1 MDIISYFDSKS
12 IDYTKQGNE
21 LMIHCPYCGQ
31 KKLSVNV
38 HSHVFQCW
46 KCKAENPES
55 PYIKGHISTLQKEWG
70 DIIDISSAAQTIL
83 PSAKK
88 VDNSNHNK
96 MVDRYHANIWNN
108 KKALKFFMKRGITEE
123 TIKKYKLGF
132 VRMKDQDWVVYPSY
146 EGDICKLLKYR
157 KLDPDETPDLQK
169 CEREYGSKSIM
180 FNHDALDEYND
191 IIVCEGESDAL
202 TLLQAGFLNVVGAT
216 VGASTLN
223 NEWYEKLI
231 LMNRVYICFDADSAG
246 QKASKDVW
254 STRLGIF
261 KCWNVNLPKGYD
273 VNEYFLEY
281 KASDFNELLSEAT
294 QWKISGIMSL
304 EDSLYELYNTKDDDE
319 VFELPWPSLNKIIGG
334 GFKRKQLTVLSGQPA
349 SGKTTMG
356 LQICHHYAIKYKMPS
371 LFFCL
376 EMPESALAKKIL
388 QLHYDLMV
396 EEISIGDIPIF
407 AMEMKGIPIFF
418 GYSSKIQPDTFLHTM
433 EEVRNRYGVQF
444 GVFDNL
450 HRMVRSGEESDMG
463 KASGMFKDLTM
474 DLNIPFLLIAQP
486 RKLNDEKRPT
496 YDSLKGSSAIAADSD
511 AAILIHR
518 PRDDSDDEN
527 SFSPTASIIVD
538 KSRYS
543 SGGSIEL
550 RLIGE
555 KSRFDE
561 FM

>member
-1 MDIISYFDSKS
+1 MDIESYFGSKS
-12 IDYTKQGNE
+12 IDFTRQGNE
-21 LMIHCPYCGQ
+21 LMIHCPYCGE
-31 KKLSVNV
+31 KKLSVNI

-46 KCKAENPES
+46 KCKAENPNS
-55 PYIKGHISTLQKEWG
+55 PYIKGHVSQLQEEWG
-70 DIIDISSAAQTIL
+70 DIVAISSASKVML
-83 PSAKK
+83 PASKAE
-88 VDNSNHNK
+88 DSNHTK
-96 MVDRYHANIWNN
+96 MANRYHANIWAN

-123 TIKKYKLGF
+123 TIKEYNLGF
-132 VRMKDQDWVVYPSY
+132 VRMKDQDWIVYPSY
-146 EGDICKLLKYR
+146 EKDICKLLKYR

-169 CEREYGSKSIM
+169 CEREFNSKSIM
-180 FNHDALDEYND
+180 FNQDALDVYNE
-191 IIVCEGESDAL
+191 IIICEGESDAL
-202 TLLQAGFLNVVGAT
+202 TLLQAGYNNVVGAT

-231 LMNRVYICFDADSAG
+231 LMDKIYICFDADSAG

-254 STRLGIF
+254 STRLGIY
-261 KCWNVNLPKGYD
+261 KCWNVNLPEGYD

-281 KASDFNELLSEAT
+281 KTSDFDELLSAST
-294 QWKISGIMSL
+294 QWKVAGIMSL
-304 EDSLYELYNTKDDDE
+304 GDSLYELYNQKEEDE
-319 VFELPWPSLNKIIGG
+319 IFELPWPSLNKIIGG
-334 GFKRKQLTVLSGQPA
+334 GLKRKQLTVLSGRPA

-356 LQICHHYAIKYKMPS
+356 IQICHHYALKYKMPC

-376 EMPESALAKKIL
+376 EMPESALAKKVI

-396 EEISIGDIPIF
+396 EEISINDIPIF
-407 AMEMKGIPIFF
+407 ATEMQGIPIYF

-450 HRMVRSGEESDMG
+450 HRMVRSGDESDMG

-474 DLNIPFLLIAQP
+474 DLDIPFLLIAQP
-486 RKLNDEKRPT
+486 RKQNDEKTPT

-511 AAILIHR
+511 ATILIHR
-518 PRDDSDDEN
+518 KRDNTDDSN
-527 SFSPTASIIVD
+527 SFSPTADIIVD

-543 SGGSIEL
+543 SGGSIKL

-555 KSRFDE
+555 KARFDE